1 MNNPKTKTKTVCFDT
16 LFRPNYE
23 NMESTDF
30 SINLSEPIEKVTAV
44 KLAAMELPNMWYSV
58 SKKNGTNVFE
68 ISLHNFYQ
76 YYTSSSREKVLVEEM
91 RHMIEI
97 PDGNYRA
104 DYFENT
110 LNTIFTNTKGG
121 LEFLKVEVDEISAK
135 TISRARTCHDIGTNP
150 KPYEP
155 DNDLYSPEFFF
166 RFRLLTPEAKRRNQP
181 LNRTL
186 GWMMGF
192 KKEVYE
198 IGNQDTY
205 TTSAVSNREHQE
217 ITYYAYLSS
226 ESSYGNSVFQY
237 VFLEISEGKEAFRK
251 DEVISNPNLVDRNMD
266 ILARITIGSS
276 HNTVV
281 MDNGADQIFKRR
293 EYTIPVKI
301 GALHIRLLD
310 KFGDVIDLNGNDYS
324 FLLEFTVLE

>member
-1 MNNPKTKTKTVCFDT
+1 MKTKTVCFDT
-16 LFRPNYE
+16 LFRPNYSE
-23 NMESTDF
+23 TESTHF
-30 SINLSEPIEKVTAV
+30 SIHLSEPIEKVMAI

-68 ISLHNFYQ
+68 MILSNFYQ
-76 YYTSSSREKVLVEEM
+76 YDEHREKVFIEE
-91 RHMIEI
+91 RIHIIEI

-121 LEFLKVEVDEISAK
+121 LDFLKVEIDEISAK
-135 TISRARTCHDIGTNP
+135 TVIRARTCHDIGTNP

-155 DNDLYSPEFFF
+155 EHDLYSPDFFF
-166 RFRLLTPEAKRRNQP
+166 RVRFLTPEMKRRNQP

-192 KKEVYE
+192 KKESYE
-198 IGNQDTY
+198 IGFTDSYMTA
-205 TTSAVSNREHQE
+205 AVLNREHQE
-217 ITYYAYLSS
+217 ITYHAYLAS

-237 VFLEISEGKEAFRK
+237 VFLEVSEGKEAFRK

-266 ILARITIGSS
+266 ILARITVSSS

-281 MDNGADQIFKRR
+281 IDNGSDQIFKKR

-301 GALHIRLLD
+301 GALSIRLLD
-310 KFGDVIDLNGNDYS
+310 KFGEVIDLNGNDYS

>member
-1 MNNPKTKTKTVCFDT
+1 MNNSKTKTKTVCFDT

-23 NMESTDF
+23 NTESTEF
-30 SINLSEPIEKVTAV
+30 SINLSEPIEKVTAI

-58 SKKNGTNVFE
+58 SKKNRTNSFE

-76 YYTSSSREKVLVEEM
+76 YGPNREKVLVEEM
-91 RHMIEI
+91 RHIIEI

-121 LEFLKVEVDEISAK
+121 LEFLKVEINEISAK
-135 TISRARTCHDIGTNP
+135 TVIRARTCHDIGTNP

-155 DNDLYSPEFFF
+155 DHDLYSPDFFF
-166 RFRLLTPEAKRRNQP
+166 RIHFLTVEAKRRNQP

-198 IGNQDTY
+198 VGNQDTY
-205 TTSAVSNREHQE
+205 TTSAVLNREHQE
-217 ITYYAYLSS
+217 ITYYAYLAS

-237 VFLEISEGKEAFRK
+237 VFLEISEGKEAYRK
-251 DEVISNPNLVDRNMD
+251 DEVISNGLVEINND
-266 ILARITIGSS
+266 ILARITISSS
-276 HNTVV
+276 HNTVI
-281 MDNGADQIFKRR
+281 MDNGSDQIFKRR

-301 GALHIRLLD
+301 GSLYIRLLD

-324 FLLEFTVLE
+324 FLLEFTILE

>member
-1 MNNPKTKTKTVCFDT
+1 MKHTKTKTVCFDT

-23 NMESTDF
+23 NTESTDF
-30 SINLSEPIEKVTAV
+30 SINLSEPIEKVTAI

-58 SKKNGTNVFE
+58 SKKNGTNSFE
-68 ISLHNFYQ
+68 ISVNNFYQ
-76 YYTSSSREKVLVEEM
+76 YGPNREKRFVEEM
-91 RHMIEI
+91 RHIIEI

-110 LNTIFTNTKGG
+110 MNTIFTNTKGG
-121 LEFLKVEVDEISAK
+121 LDFLKVEIDQISAK
-135 TISRARTCHDIGTNP
+135 TVIRARTCHDIGTNP
-150 KPYEP
+150 KPYELHH
-155 DNDLYSPEFFF
+155 DLYSPDFFF
-166 RFRLLTPEAKRRNQP
+166 RFRLLTPEAKIRNQP

-192 KKEVYE
+192 KKESYE
-198 IGNQDTY
+198 VGNQDTY
-205 TTSAVSNREHQE
+205 TTFAVLNREHQE
-217 ITYYAYLSS
+217 ITYYAFLAS

-237 VFLEISEGKEAFRK
+237 VFLEISDGKEAFRK
-251 DEVISNPNLVDRNMD
+251 DEVISNPNLVNRNMD
-266 ILARITIGSS
+266 ILARITISSS
-276 HNTVV
+276 HNTVI

-301 GALHIRLLD
+301 GSLYIRLLD

-324 FLLEFTVLE
+324 FLLEFTVLD

>member
-1 MNNPKTKTKTVCFDT
+1 MKTKTVCFDT
-16 LFRPNYE
+16 LFRQNYE
-23 NMESTDF
+23 NTESTDF
-30 SINLSEPIEKVTAV
+30 SINLSEPIEKVTAI

-58 SKKNGTNVFE
+58 SKKNRTNSFE

-91 RHMIEI
+91 RHIIEI

-135 TISRARTCHDIGTNP
+135 TIIRARSCHDIGTNP
-150 KPYEP
+150 KPYEE
-155 DNDLYSPEFFF
+155 DQDLYSPDFFF
-166 RFRLLTPEAKRRNQP
+166 RIEFLTAEAKRGNQP

-192 KKEVYE
+192 KKELYE
-198 IGNQDTY
+198 VGNQDTY
-205 TTSAVSNREHQE
+205 STFAVLNREHQE
-217 ITYYAYLSS
+217 ITYYAYLAS

-237 VFLEISEGKEAFRK
+237 VFLEILEGKEAYRK
-251 DEVISNPNLVDRNMD
+251 DEVISNPNLVDRNND
-266 ILARITIGSS
+266 ILARITISSS

-281 MDNGADQIFKRR
+281 IDNGADQIFKRR

-301 GALHIRLLD
+301 GSLYIRLLD
-310 KFGDVIDLNGNDYS
+310 KFGEVIDLNGNDYS
-324 FLLEFTVLE
+324 FLLEFTVLD

>member
-1 MNNPKTKTKTVCFDT
+1 MAIK
-16 LFRPNYE
+16 
-23 NMESTDF
+23 
-30 SINLSEPIEKVTAV
+30 LS
-44 KLAAMELPNMWYSV
+44 AMELPNMWYSV
-58 SKKNGTNVFE
+58 SHKNRTNVFE
-68 ISLHNFYQ
+68 MILSNFYQ
-76 YYTSSSREKVLVEEM
+76 YDVNREKVFIEEII
-91 RHMIEI
+91 HIIEI

-110 LNTIFTNTKGG
+110 LNNIFTNTKGG
-121 LEFLKVEVDEISAK
+121 LDFLKVEIDEISAK
-135 TISRARTCHDIGTNP
+135 TVIRARTCHDIGTNP

-155 DNDLYSPEFFF
+155 EHDLYSPDFFF
-166 RFRLLTPEAKRRNQP
+166 RLRLLTPEMKRRNQP

-192 KKEVYE
+192 KRESYEV
-198 IGNQDTY
+198 GFTDSY
-205 TTSAVSNREHQE
+205 TTTAVLNREHQE
-217 ITYYAYLSS
+217 ITYHAYLAS

-237 VFLEISEGKEAFRK
+237 VFLEIRDGKEAYRK
-251 DEVISNPNLVDRNMD
+251 DEVISNPNLEIINKD

-281 MDNGADQIFKRR
+281 IDNGSDQIFKKR

-301 GALHIRLLD
+301 GALSIRLLD

>member
-1 MNNPKTKTKTVCFDT
+1 MK
-16 LFRPNYE
+16 
-23 NMESTDF
+23 
-30 SINLSEPIEKVTAV
+30 LS
-44 KLAAMELPNMWYSV
+44 AMELPNMWYSV
-58 SKKNGTNVFE
+58 SHKNGTNSFE
-68 ISLHNFYQ
+68 MILSNFYQ
-76 YYTSSSREKVLVEEM
+76 YNANREKFFIEEI
-91 RHMIEI
+91 RHIIEI

-110 LNTIFTNTKGG
+110 LNNIFTNTRGG

-135 TISRARTCHDIGTNP
+135 TVIRARNCYDIGTNP
-150 KPYEP
+150 KPYEEHH
-155 DNDLYSPEFFF
+155 DLYSPDFFF

-192 KKEVYE
+192 KRESYE
-198 IGNQDTY
+198 IGFSDSY
-205 TTSAVSNREHQE
+205 TTTAVLNCEHQE
-217 ITYYAYLSS
+217 ITYYAYLAS

-237 VFLEISEGKEAFRK
+237 VFLEINEGKEAFRK
-251 DEVISNPNLVDRNMD
+251 DEVISNPNLELINKD
-266 ILARITIGSS
+266 ILARITISSS

-281 MDNGADQIFKRR
+281 IDNGADQIFKRR

-301 GALHIRLLD
+301 GSLHIRLLD
-310 KFGDVIDLNGNDYS
+310 KFGEVIDLNENDYS

>member
-1 MNNPKTKTKTVCFDT
+1 MNATKTKTVCFDT

-23 NMESTDF
+23 NTESTDF
-30 SINLSEPIEKVTAV
+30 SINLLEPIEKVTAM

-58 SKKNGTNVFE
+58 SKKNGTNSFE
-68 ISLHNFYQ
+68 MILSNFYQ
-76 YYTSSSREKVLVEEM
+76 YDTNREKVFIEEIT
-91 RHMIEI
+91 HIIEI

-110 LNTIFTNTKGG
+110 LNTIFTNTRGG
-121 LEFLKVEVDEISAK
+121 LDFLKVEIDEISAK
-135 TISRARTCHDIGTNP
+135 TIIRARTCHDIGTNP
-150 KPYEP
+150 KPYES
-155 DNDLYSPEFFF
+155 DHDLYSPDFFF
-166 RFRLLTPEAKRRNQP
+166 RFRLLTPDAKRRNQP

-205 TTSAVSNREHQE
+205 TTTAVLNREHQE
-217 ITYYAYLSS
+217 ITYYAYLVS

-251 DEVISNPNLVDRNMD
+251 DEVISNPNMGLISRD

-301 GALHIRLLD
+301 GALYIRLLD
-310 KFGDVIDLNGNDYS
+310 KFGEVIDLNGNDYS
-324 FLLEFTVLE
+324 FLLEFTILE